1 MTSLALALG
10 DLGLGAGSEPL
21 HSADLQS
28 GEGEDVT
35 EAGHDI
41 KPLGAMDSVDVTL
54 IREQGRTR
62 RFRSGATLFHEGDT
76 SDWIGLVVKGRVK
89 ISCFGADG
97 RERLVAVIGPG
108 ELLGELSAIDG
119 EPRSATATALEA
131 MEAAVLTAEEFVAF
145 LEQHPRT
152 TLTILRAVIG
162 RLRDSDRRRVEF
174 GALDTV
180 GRVGRLIVELAG
192 RYGEESDGVLRI
204 RLPLSQEEL
213 AGWAG
218 ASREAVVK
226 ALRKLRARGW
236 IETGRR
242 EIRVLDL
249 PALIRRSS

>member
-1 MTSLALALG
+1 VG
-10 DLGLGAGSEPL
+10 ESEN
-21 HSADLQS
+21 A
-28 GEGEDVT
+28 
-35 EAGHDI
+35 
-41 KPLGAMDSVDVTL
+41 TL
-54 IREQGRTR
+54 LREQGRTR
-62 RFRSGATLFHEGDT
+62 KFRSGATLFHEGDH
-76 SDWIGLVVKGRVK
+76 SDWIGLVNKGRVK

-119 EPRSATATALEA
+119 EPRSATATALEPL
-131 MEAAVLTAEEFVAF
+131 EAAVLTAQEFVSF
-145 LEQHPRT
+145 LEANPRA
-152 TLTILRAVIG
+152 TLGILRSVIG
-162 RLRDSDRRRVEF
+162 RLRDSDKRRVEL

-180 GRVGRLIVELAG
+180 GRVGRLLVELAE
-192 RYGEESDGVLRI
+192 RYGEEADGVVCI

-242 EIRVLDL
+242 EIRILDL
-249 PALIRRSS
+249 PALVRRSH

>member
-1 MTSLALALG
+1 MRAGRGDGPELARIESGTVAL
-10 DLGLGAGSEPL
+10 LRE
-21 HSADLQS
+21 
-28 GEGEDVT
+28 EGR
-35 EAGHDI
+35 AR
-41 KPLGAMDSVDVTL
+41 K
-54 IREQGRTR
+54 
-62 RFRSGATLFHEGDT
+62 FRSGATLFHEGDH

-89 ISCFGADG
+89 ISCYGADG
-97 RERLVAVIGPG
+97 RERLVAVVGPG

-131 MEAAVLTAEEFVAF
+131 IDVHVLTSEEFVAL
-145 LEQHPRT
+145 LEKNPAA
-152 TLTILRAVIG
+152 TLGILRSVIG
-162 RLRDSDRRRVEF
+162 RLRDSDKRRVEF

-180 GRVGRLIVELAG
+180 GRVGRLIIELAE
-192 RYGEESDGVLRI
+192 RYGEEDDGAIRI

-226 ALRKLRARGW
+226 ALHQLRARGW

-249 PALIRRSS
+249 PALERRSA